1 LDLSSGGVQGDQV
14 APGEEIARRRGR
26 EVHSS
31 IEGEIDMNKQEF
43 CIERRKAEFPAFVRV
58 LKALPQD
65 RLDYR
70 PDPKARTAAE
80 LAWVMAAEEAAL
92 LSLLEK
98 GTVEWKEEKAPTT
111 VDEIV
116 TAYERNAEAVTER
129 LEKLDEA
136 GWQKKGKFL
145 LGDEAAWETTIDGFV
160 WGFLFDGVH
169 HRGQLSTY
177 LRPMGG
183 KVPSI
188 YGPSADDSGQP

>member
-1 LDLSSGGVQGDQV
+1 MTK
-14 APGEEIARRRGR
+14 GEFCVARRK
-26 EVHSS
+26 E
-31 IEGEIDMNKQEF
+31 
-43 CIERRKAEFPAFVRV
+43 EFPAFVRV
-58 LKALPQD
+58 LKALPRG

-70 PDPKARTAAE
+70 PDPKARTAAD

-92 LSLLEK
+92 LSLLDT
-98 GTVEWKEEKAPTT
+98 GTVEWKEEKAPSS

-116 TAYERNAEAVTER
+116 SAYERNAKAVTER

-136 GWQKKGKFL
+136 GWEKKGKFL
-145 LGDEAAWETTIDGFV
+145 MGDAPAWETTIDGFV
-160 WGFLFDGVH
+160 WGFLFDAVH

-188 YGPSADDSGQP
+188 YGPSADDSGQ

>member
-1 LDLSSGGVQGDQV
+1 MKKH
-14 APGEEIARRRGR
+14 EY
-26 EVHSS
+26 
-31 IEGEIDMNKQEF
+31 
-43 CIERRKAEFPAFVRV
+43 CIERRKAEFPGFVRV
-58 LKALPQD
+58 LKALPQG

-70 PDPKARTAAE
+70 PDPKARTAAD
-80 LAWVMAAEEAAL
+80 LAWVMATEEAAL
-92 LSLLEK
+92 LSLLDK
-98 GTVEWKEEKAPTT
+98 GSVEWKEEKAPAR

-116 TAYERNAEAVTER
+116 AAYERNAKAVTER

-145 LGDEAAWETTIDGFV
+145 MGGDAAWETTIDGFV
-160 WGFLFDGVH
+160 WGFLFDAIH

-188 YGPSADDSGQP
+188 YGPSADDPGQ